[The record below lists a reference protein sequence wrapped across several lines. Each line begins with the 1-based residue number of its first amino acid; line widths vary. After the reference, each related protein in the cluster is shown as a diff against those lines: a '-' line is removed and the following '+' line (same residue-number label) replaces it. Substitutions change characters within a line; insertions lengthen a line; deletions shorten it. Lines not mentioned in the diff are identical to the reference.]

1 MSSGDQP
8 RFYHL
13 RPVEGK
19 GLKPI
24 VLREAETVVVGRGER
39 LGISSAKIG
48 AKHLE
53 CRLTL
58 SPVVAVELR
67 ASEVVY
73 VKDRFGVLKMLKAN
87 FIGYLKMG
95 EVLYLCANKQPQ
107 FGYILTEGMP
117 KTRKGSAGR
126 GDEEP
131 APADAPRAEAKGEEC
146 IDLLNDPS
154 DDECEVPGSAARK
167 QSAKRKADGKTQT
180 EWRPKQPDAETD
192 EGKGT
197 AEDPCELL
205 SSDDEVVV
213 SEPEQKSKARTTKKG
228 GRGAGKTAAGRGQG
242 GRGKEKVKG
251 KSKEAER
258 DPPKPQRE
266 EPKQHGGF
274 QDGAHQAGGAGPSNA
289 GFTNHTQVPHLP
301 PEPAPSH
308 SDDTPVG
315 FDTQSE
321 FDDDVEGIQGSPH
334 T

>member
-146 IDLLNDPS
+146 IDLLNDPRES
-154 DDECEVPGSAARK
+154 SQQNAKPTEKHRLNGDRSSRTRK
-167 QSAKRKADGKTQT
+167 LTRERALRRIHVSCCPPMTRSSSRSQNRKA
-180 EWRPKQPDAETD
+180 RPELRKRVAE
-192 EGKGT
+192 GQVKRQQG
-197 AEDPCELL
+197 
-205 SSDDEVVV
+205 EVRADV
-213 SEPEQKSKARTTKKG
+213 AKK
-228 GRGAGKTAAGRGQG
+228 R
-242 GRGKEKVKG
+242 
-251 KSKEAER
+251 
-258 DPPKPQRE
+258 
-266 EPKQHGGF
+266 
-274 QDGAHQAGGAGPSNA
+274 
-289 GFTNHTQVPHLP
+289 
-301 PEPAPSH
+301 
-308 SDDTPVG
+308 
-315 FDTQSE
+315 
-321 FDDDVEGIQGSPH
+321 
-334 T
+334 

>member
-167 QSAKRKADGKTQT
+167 QSAKRKADGKN
-180 EWRPKQPDAETD
+180 TD
-192 EGKGT
+192 
-197 AEDPCELL
+197 
-205 SSDDEVVV
+205 
-213 SEPEQKSKARTTKKG
+213 
-228 GRGAGKTAAGRGQG
+228 
-242 GRGKEKVKG
+242 
-251 KSKEAER
+251 
-258 DPPKPQRE
+258 
-266 EPKQHGGF
+266 
-274 QDGAHQAGGAGPSNA
+274 
-289 GFTNHTQVPHLP
+289 
-301 PEPAPSH
+301 
-308 SDDTPVG
+308 
-315 FDTQSE
+315 
-321 FDDDVEGIQGSPH
+321 
-334 T
+334 